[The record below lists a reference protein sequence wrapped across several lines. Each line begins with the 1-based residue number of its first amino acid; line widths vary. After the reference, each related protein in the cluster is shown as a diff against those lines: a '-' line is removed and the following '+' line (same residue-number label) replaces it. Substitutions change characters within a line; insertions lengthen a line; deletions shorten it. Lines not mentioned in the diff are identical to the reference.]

1 MGRWAMFSR
10 NGGAESPPWGSSAHN
25 CRSAVYPLV
34 SNLAMSFTSWWVM
47 AGAMDKLVVVVN
59 PLVRQKDVIG
69 LTEPLMFIVV
79 VSGECE
85 FLVNISGARTRGYC
99 QK

>member
-1 MGRWAMFSR
+1 M
-10 NGGAESPPWGSSAHN
+10 
-25 CRSAVYPLV
+25 
-34 SNLAMSFTSWWVM
+34 
-47 AGAMDKLVVVVN
+47 VVVN

-85 FLVNISGARTRGYC
+85 FLVSIHQWREDTRISSEVNQLISSVNIPSPAN
-99 QK
+99 

>member
-1 MGRWAMFSR
+1 
-10 NGGAESPPWGSSAHN
+10 
-25 CRSAVYPLV
+25 
-34 SNLAMSFTSWWVM
+34 M